1 MKKIAKLWNSME
13 KSTRLFI
20 GCFALYMFLYLM
32 LDILEIMLD
41 VQF

>member
-13 KSTRLFI
+13 MSTRLFI

-32 LDILEIMLD
+32 LDIMEELLG
-41 VQF
+41 VAL